1 MTTYLKDDFLYDDAL
16 LLEDSL
22 DSAGAVSAIV
32 ASQAGKVLDVA
43 QVIDL
48 GDGLVEGY
56 MIVDVDAILCSAADV
71 LYEIF
76 LQGSN
81 VAAFATAGVIR
92 NLAALE
98 LGAGELLTNAT
109 ATTGDQGAAGDRY
122 VVPFRNELN
131 GTVYRYVRAYQE
143 IANGTGETI
152 TDTIWLA
159 LKRK

>member
-1 MTTYLKDDFLYDDAL
+1 MTSYLKEDFVYDADL

-22 DSAGAVSAIV
+22 TSAGAVSAIV
-32 ASQAGKVLDVA
+32 ESQVGKVLDVA
-43 QVIDL
+43 KIVDL

-56 MIVDVDAILCSAADV
+56 MIVDIDAILCSAADV

-76 LQGSN
+76 LQGSQS
-81 VAAFATAGVIR
+81 ATFATAGEVR

-122 VVPFRNELN
+122 VVPFRNEIN
-131 GTVYRYVRAYQE
+131 GTVYRYVRAYQQL
-143 IANGTGETI
+143 ADGTGETI

-159 LKRK
+159 MKRK

>member
-81 VAAFATAGVIR
+81 VADFATAGVVR

-122 VVPFRNELN
+122 VVPWRNELN

-143 IANGTGETI
+143 IAIGTGETI